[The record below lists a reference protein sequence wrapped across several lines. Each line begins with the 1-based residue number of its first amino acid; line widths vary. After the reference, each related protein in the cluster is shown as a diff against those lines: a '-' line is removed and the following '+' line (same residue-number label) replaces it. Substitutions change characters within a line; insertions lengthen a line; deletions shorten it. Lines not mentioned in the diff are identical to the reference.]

1 MDAWAEKLIA
11 VTLFMNGRKVDING
25 RQLGRDFLADGN
37 RLIQIQKMVPCRGL
51 GPRLRLD
58 SCDSISSSSGAT
70 AAAFILMTVWCCSSS
85 KVAVAV
91 GGAIVT
97 GCTSRITKKR

>member
-1 MDAWAEKLIA
+1 MRH
-11 VTLFMNGRKVDING
+11 V
-25 RQLGRDFLADGN
+25 
-37 RLIQIQKMVPCRGL
+37 QKIVPCRGL

-58 SCDSISSSSGAT
+58 SWDSISSSSGA
-70 AAAFILMTVWCCSSS
+70 AAAVFILITVCCCFCSSS

-97 GCTSRITKKR
+97 GYASRIAKKQ